1 MIEQVFNRWDKDDM
15 LLYSAAQAVIRQ
27 YMIPFHAADAYGG
40 NIAELEVLVLEL
52 KELEVAYFK
61 MGEPL

>member
-27 YMIPFHAADAYGG
+27 AMIPYHAADAYGVD
-40 NIAELEVLVLEL
+40 IVELEVLVLEI